1 MTAAE
6 QGFLL
11 LTGSLGD
18 PQRKPL
24 TVTQFRELTKRMRLA
39 EKPEQERELQES
51 DLLKIGCDSA
61 FAQRVLNL
69 LSQTEQMK
77 WYLEKGRK
85 QDCCP
90 LTRNSQDY
98 PHRLRNALG
107 MEAPGILWIK
117 GDWSLLQ
124 MPCVSLVGS
133 RDLNKENLRFSQ
145 EVGRQAALQGY
156 VLISGNARGA
166 DKIAQE
172 SCLEHGGKVII
183 IVADALEK
191 HPLRRNVLYI
201 AQEGYELPFSVA
213 RALQRNRVIHA
224 LGQMTFVAQCTYEKG
239 GTWDGTVKNLRYS
252 YSPVLCF
259 DDASKAS
266 QALSGMGA
274 TLIKEKDLTD
284 FEAFEQQDIGLIN
297 I

>member
-24 TVTQFRELTKRMRLA
+24 TVAQFRELTKRMRLA
-39 EKPEQERELQES
+39 EKPKQERELQES

-85 QDCCP
+85 QDCYP

-107 MEAPGILWIK
+107 MEAPGALWTK
-117 GDWSLLQ
+117 GDRQLLQ
-124 MPCVSLVGS
+124 MPAISLVGS
-133 RDLNKENLRFSQ
+133 RDLNEENLRFSQ

-166 DKIAQE
+166 DKAAQE
-172 SCLEHGGKVII
+172 SCLEHGGKVIKV
-183 IVADALEK
+183 VADALEK

-201 AQEGYELPFSVA
+201 AEEGYELPFSAA

-239 GTWDGTVKNLRYS
+239 GTWDGTVKNLRHS

-259 DDASKAS
+259 DDGSKAS
-266 QALSGMGA
+266 QALSDMGA

-284 FEAFEQQDIGLIN
+284 FEAFGQLNVGFIDI
-297 I
+297 